1 MNCLIA
7 FIRLKI
13 LSIGEILWDV
23 IEGEEHLGGA
33 PFNFTVHSARL
44 GHECWLLSAVGDDE
58 RGRRAREETARL
70 GVQTRYL
77 GTSLQADT
85 GIATV
90 SNDENGLPRFDIPRP
105 AAFDFLS
112 PTDELL
118 ADSFDAICF
127 GTLLQNFEP
136 ARRATLRVLSTFPQ
150 ALRFYDVNLRPGH
163 YDLACVKELLGRA
176 TVVKLNESEAAI
188 ISGVEAPSLRE
199 FCETQS
205 NLFGLEAMAVT
216 RGPDGCVMLVRGE
229 YAEAPGLQIEVAD
242 TVGAGDAF
250 GAAFLHGLTQGWPA
264 AELASFANRVGALV
278 ATRHGA
284 TPVWTIDELEW
295 FAPSPK

>member
-1 MNCLIA
+1 M
-7 FIRLKI
+7 KI

-23 IEGEEHLGGA
+23 IDGHEHLGGA
-33 PFNFTVHSARL
+33 PFNFAVHAARL
-44 GHECWLLSAVGDDE
+44 GHDCWLLSAVGDDE
-58 RGRRAREETARL
+58 RGRRARAETERL

-77 GTSLQADT
+77 GTSMQAET

-90 SNDENGLPRFDIPRP
+90 SADQHGLPQFEILRP

-127 GTLLQNFEP
+127 GSLLQNFEP
-136 ARRATLRVLSTFPQ
+136 ARRATLRVLQTFPK

-163 YDLACVKELLGRA
+163 YELECVKELLSRA
-176 TVVKLNESEAAI
+176 SVVKLNDTEAAI
-188 ISGVEAPSLRE
+188 ISGVAAPSLRE
-199 FCETQS
+199 FCETET

-216 RGPDGCVMLVRGE
+216 RGANGCAVLVRGG
-229 YAEAPGLQIEVAD
+229 YAEAPGVPIEVAD

-250 GAAFLHGLTQGWPA
+250 GAAFLHGVTQGWPA
-264 AELASFANRVGALV
+264 DQIASFANRVGALV

-284 TPVWTIDELEW
+284 TPDWTIEDLDQFVPE
-295 FAPSPK
+295 SK